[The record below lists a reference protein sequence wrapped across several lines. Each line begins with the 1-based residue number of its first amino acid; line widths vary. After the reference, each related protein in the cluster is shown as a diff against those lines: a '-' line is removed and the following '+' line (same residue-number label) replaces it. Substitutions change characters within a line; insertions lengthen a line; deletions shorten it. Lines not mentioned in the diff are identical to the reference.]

1 MLHKDHVTDI
11 FSNMT
16 DYRFNLMLK
25 DNELTGYFGVLPDY
39 QIHNLF
45 TVAIMVISVARLLEG
60 KQRYV

>member
-1 MLHKDHVTDI
+1 
-11 FSNMT
+11 MT
-16 DYRFNLMLK
+16 DYRYSLMLK